1 MFQSGIQEIKINFP
15 YFFRAFVGI
24 FPVQPVFRNQVD
36 GFPEKILV
44 QNRSGKTIRFLQL
57 SSLTQQYMVFHI
69 FKWRLS
75 RSINI
80 LPRMMKIERRTMID
94 EPSFTVTKKQIGVF
108 KSTVDICNNRI

>member
-44 QNRSGKTIRFLQL
+44 QNRSGKSVRFLQL
-57 SSLTQQYMVFHI
+57 SSLTEQYMIFHVFKRR
-69 FKWRLS
+69 FGS
-75 RSINI
+75 SIKI
-80 LPRMMKIERRTMID
+80 LPRMMKIKRRTMID
-94 EPSFTVTKKQIGVF
+94 EPKFTVTKIGRA
-108 KSTVDICNNRI
+108 SCREIWTSED